1 MATLALVPSLPEKTA
16 PDPCEILAGLMVTAR
31 ITPAQIERATAHL
44 AAVVPST
51 AVYMRGVRAAY
62 FDLNPRAS

>member
-1 MATLALVPSLPEKTA
+1 MTTLALVPSQTETPA
-16 PDPCEILAGLMVTAR
+16 PSPCQIIAGLMLSSG
-31 ITPAQIERATAHL
+31 ITPDRLEGATAHL

>member
-1 MATLALVPSLPEKTA
+1 MTTLALVPSLPEKTA
-16 PDPCEILAGLMVTAR
+16 PSPCQIIAGLMLSSG
-31 ITPAQIERATAHL
+31 ITPDRLEGATAHL

-51 AVYMRGVRAAY
+51 AKFSRGIRAAY